1 MFTKNHYINIISLII
16 IIAISVVQI
25 SRLALN
31 LGFNPI
37 IPGIFISAFIFLPVF
52 GISKLKFN
60 IIKISEEVK
69 ISFVIVTTILTFSL
83 AVFYINESFAL
94 NINDIKSWLFK
105 LNNHIY
111 PYGETIAEHFP
122 FYYLFYIPFDLI
134 GKLNILNSIS
144 IGIISYFIF
153 RLSKSDKASIIRT
166 FVIFLPPIIYAELA
180 DAGTILNFFAFFLLF
195 LHSGLMIN
203 SKSNSILNYQIIAV
217 LFGVIILTRSEFLVL
232 IPFVSIFFFKNKMK
246 LFLTFLI
253 TVGFIF
259 FGTNMLFSSFF
270 DESIFSVF
278 SDASYIYS
286 DLNMIFWMIFLGTT
300 IYIGWMLSTLQELLF
315 TSGLLFISLWV
326 VLSFIQVL
334 NDQYIISVIL
344 YKNYQLLTMAF
355 FLFAFSI
362 NEYETDK
369 FLGRIYEEK

>member
-1 MFTKNHYINIISLII
+1 
-16 IIAISVVQI
+16 
-25 SRLALN
+25 
-31 LGFNPI
+31 
-37 IPGIFISAFIFLPVF
+37 
-52 GISKLKFN
+52 
-60 IIKISEEVK
+60 
-69 ISFVIVTTILTFSL
+69 
-83 AVFYINESFAL
+83 
-94 NINDIKSWLFK
+94 
-105 LNNHIY
+105 
-111 PYGETIAEHFP
+111 
-122 FYYLFYIPFDLI
+122 
-134 GKLNILNSIS
+134 
-144 IGIISYFIF
+144 
-153 RLSKSDKASIIRT
+153 
-166 FVIFLPPIIYAELA
+166 
-180 DAGTILNFFAFFLLF
+180 
-195 LHSGLMIN
+195 GLMIN
-203 SKSNSILNYQIIAV
+203 SNSNSILNYQIIAV

-232 IPFVSIFFFKNKMK
+232 IPFVSVFFFKNKMK

-362 NEYETDK
+362 NEYQTDK